1 MNLNGKQIPCTDKPN
16 VFAYRAHNL
25 ENTNAIF
32 VLSDEVDKLYG
43 VAETFCRISF
53 DFLVFDP
60 FSVCV
65 ICHLNRFCRR
75 IIFASWDFASEPGR
89 YDAFSPTFS
98 YGLVVSLLNLLLS
111 LFSLPTYATETRF
124 YMCKI
129 NWFRQPMTSDKQPGE
144 QSRQKKDIPNAY
156 DRFM

>member
-16 VFAYRAHNL
+16 EFAYRAHNL
-25 ENTNAIF
+25 QNTNAIF
-32 VLSDEVDKLYG
+32 VLSDEVDELYG

-98 YGLVVSLLNLLLS
+98 YVLVVSLLNLLLS
-111 LFSLPTYATETRF
+111 LFAPYVRNRNKILHVPNKLVSTADDKRQATRRTVETEKRHSE
-124 YMCKI
+124 CI
-129 NWFRQPMTSDKQPGE
+129 
-144 QSRQKKDIPNAY
+144 
-156 DRFM
+156 